1 MKSKRIS
8 GFTLVEL
15 LVVIGIIALLIG
27 ILLPAL
33 AKAREQG
40 NIVKCQSNLRQIG
53 QAISIYEADFSGAL
67 PPSNCY
73 VGLAINNNVQSPL
86 TPTSGYVHWSSLLFA
101 PTLAQ
106 YDQRF
111 YTTQGWEVFQCPDL
125 LNGGV
130 PPANT
135 YPANSDGL
143 TNEAAPING
152 QPVIDLQAPRMSYM
166 LNEALTPRSIF
177 TTGFRSNNPRYYYFV
192 RASDVTSSA
201 NTIMATEMWGIQ
213 GIMEGSS
220 NIGGSLPVSN
230 SRRPVSGISVSAT
243 KAAIGG
249 FNLGKADSAYLLP
262 VGDEFGWASI
272 NDLQP
277 DPSSYYVA
285 NPTYVTA
292 AYAGTNGA
300 GTTGGP
306 DTTLD
311 FVGRN
316 HGGGK
321 TLGNIPGANNGGWD
335 LRTSNFLYVDG
346 HVETKHVT
354 QTVYPINQWG
364 AKFYSLPPY

>member
-1 MKSKRIS
+1 MKSNRLR

-33 AKAREQG
+33 GKAREQA
-40 NIVKCQSNLRQIG
+40 NTLKCSSNLRQIG
-53 QAISIYEADFSGAL
+53 QAAAIYEANYAGAL
-67 PPSNCY
+67 PPSNFY
-73 VGLAINNNVQSPL
+73 VGLSINNGVQLPV

-101 PTLAQ
+101 PQLAQ
-106 YDQRF
+106 YDQRY
-111 YTTQGWEVFQCPDL
+111 YTTQGWELFQCPDL
-125 LNGGV
+125 VNGGV

-143 TNEAAPING
+143 ANEASPING

-177 TTGFRSNNPRYYYFV
+177 TNGFRSGNPRYYYFV
-192 RASDVTSSA
+192 RAGDIASSA
-201 NTIMATEMWGIQ
+201 STILATEMWGIQ
-213 GIMEGSS
+213 SIMQATSNINGSS
-220 NIGGSLPVSN
+220 AVSN

-243 KAAIGG
+243 KNALGG

-262 VGDEFGWASI
+262 VGDEFGWAQVD
-272 NDLQP
+272 DLQP
-277 DPSSYYVA
+277 DPSSYYIT
-285 NPTYVTA
+285 NSPTA
-292 AYAGTNGA
+292 AYGGTSGA

-316 HGGGK
+316 HGGAK
-321 TLGNIPGANNGGWD
+321 SLGNVPGSAHGGWD

-346 HVETKHVT
+346 HVETKRVSD
-354 QTVYPINQWG
+354 TVYPINQWG
-364 AKFYSLPPY
+364 QKFYSLPPY